1 MTIKGCQLQLCYLKK
16 RLKKR
21 RFFELLSK
29 AKMKMVVSEST
40 FLFLDLN
47 EQKVKYQLMHNFWA
61 TLNEWQFYRIL
72 LTISRNT
79 KMLTKRQTTV
89 IPWYLMLFQY
99 FVWVNTIYWDVLW
112 SWYRTKI
119 VLFELWPI
127 RCEGL

>member
-16 RLKKR
+16 GLKK

-40 FLFLDLN
+40 FLFLDQN

-72 LTISRNT
+72 LAISRNT

-99 FVWVNTIYWDVLW
+99 FVWVTTVHWDVLW

-119 VLFELWPI
+119 ELFELWPI
-127 RCEGL
+127 RFEGL

>member
-29 AKMKMVVSEST
+29 AKMVVSEST
-40 FLFLDLN
+40 FLFLDKN

-99 FVWVNTIYWDVLW
+99 FVWVTTIHWDVLW

-119 VLFELWPI
+119 ELFELWPI